1 MLRFGSAEGRGAA
14 GAPVQRGAGAGGVAA
29 RGPAENQQKCS
40 HFQVQSFSRGSARFG
55 GRCRLVQIGAERCCR
70 VMQSGAEMER
80 EVQRC
85 TRCAEVMQ
93 KWDRQG

>member
-40 HFQVQSFSRGSARFG
+40 HFQVQSFSRGSARFR
-55 GRCRLVQIGAERCCR
+55 GRCRLVQSYAEWCRLVQRGAE
-70 VMQSGAEMER
+70 VQIQQSV

-85 TRCAEVMQ
+85 
-93 KWDRQG
+93 

>member
-1 MLRFGSAEGRGAA
+1 VLRFGSAEGRGAA

-40 HFQVQSFSRGSARFG
+40 HFQVQSFSRGSAFSHVQG
-55 GRCRLVQIGAERCCR
+55 QVQIGAELCR
-70 VMQSGAEMER
+70 VVQTGAERCREVQIQQSS

-85 TRCAEVMQ
+85 
-93 KWDRQG
+93 